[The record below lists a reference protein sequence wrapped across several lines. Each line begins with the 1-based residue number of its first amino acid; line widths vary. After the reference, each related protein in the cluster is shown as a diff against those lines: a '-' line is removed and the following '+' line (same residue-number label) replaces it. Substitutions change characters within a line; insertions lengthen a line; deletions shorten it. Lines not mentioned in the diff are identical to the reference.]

1 MLRHGV
7 SLVIISSIILT
18 IFSITPG
25 TSCQCGDGETLD
37 HEIQNKYKW
46 SSGATRIVC
55 AATSIAVTGLLA
67 HEAGLLERLSTFG
80 YVSPYVD
87 RGYYPCQFDS
97 ASPWPGECF
106 RTSMGAY
113 GCEHY
118 GEYGFT
124 PDYGMFC
131 VENIVAAFSNPST
144 SWICDPIGASC
155 SVEIT
160 AEDSGSI
167 YTNLNKKFND
177 VKWIT
182 VGLATVKGLSTY
194 LDPVMWVRRW
204 NPVKMSWPTRF
215 RSVAAL
221 YSVITAYEAAIT
233 GGESA
238 GSLAISGAVASGL
251 GVGLTVMQMM
261 GFDAFSEIKTYLK
274 KKCSRPKSKTVYM
287 AETEVVTN
295 PIDMTEK

>member
-1 MLRHGV
+1 MRVPAMFGIIT
-7 SLVIISSIILT
+7 SLITFIVLSINIA
-18 IFSITPG
+18 S
-25 TSCQCGDGETLD
+25 SCQCGDGETLD
-37 HEIQNKYKW
+37 HEIQSKYRL
-46 SSGATRIVC
+46 SSGVTRIVC

-67 HEAGLLERLSTFG
+67 YEAGLVGRLSTFG
-80 YVSPYVD
+80 YVSPYED

-97 ASPWPGECF
+97 AAPWPGECF
-106 RTSMGAY
+106 RTSIGAY

-131 VENIVAAFSNPST
+131 VENIVAAFSNPNT
-144 SWICDPIGASC
+144 SWTCDPIGGSC
-155 SVEIT
+155 IATIT

-167 YTNLNKKFND
+167 YTNLSKKFNS
-177 VKWIT
+177 VKWLT

-204 NPVKMSWPTRF
+204 NPVKMSWPTRV

-221 YSVITAYEAAIT
+221 YAVVTAYEAAMT

-238 GSLAISGAVASGL
+238 GDLAISGAVASGL

-261 GFDAFSEIKTYLK
+261 GFDAFSELK
-274 KKCSRPKSKTVYM
+274 SYVIKKCFSGDKVRPS
-287 AETEVVTN
+287 E
-295 PIDMTEK
+295 I